1 MGKGHYLGGGTLIG
15 FGTTTGKSTSSR
27 RGLNLSSGPADR
39 QRAKLAEKKRRKQVA
54 DKIAATEKVVKKLSD
69 EWRAEKGRK
78 QYNELVLEQ
87 RTKTSPLAAA
97 LRAAMDGKVDAG
109 GQG

>member
-15 FGTTTGKSTSSR
+15 FGTTTGKSTPSR
-27 RGLNLSSGPADR
+27 RGLNLTSQVDK
-39 QRAKLAEKKRRKQVA
+39 QRARLAEKKRRKQVA

-78 QYNELVLEQ
+78 QYDALVLEQ

-97 LRAAMDGKVDAG
+97 LRAALGGKDDEAG
-109 GQG
+109 DQG